1 MTQRRPTIAAALHAY
16 PWSFLGF
23 LLLCLFVPK
32 VYELTWLFWMGRL
45 GPSALSVA
53 EQQEFLS
60 ITIEVINE
68 AAAIGVLSLVARQ
81 AGHRDAALGALGAG
95 LCVSLLG
102 SGGIA
107 ALLWLVPDLCIKAI
121 GTPPELVSA
130 TRSYLRLRACGLPFD
145 AAGLVLLT
153 ALKALGRARLALGIG
168 AAGLVLNAG
177 LDLALLS
184 DLRGSLHLGIMG
196 AALGFVLTRIGVC
209 VLAAG
214 ACWRL
219 LGGAHD
225 LSRGVRAALPGFL
238 TTGGFAGLDSLV
250 RNCGYAALLTVLNAL
265 GAQAFAGYGL
275 AMTVIWTAI
284 LPVLALAE
292 GTNILVGR
300 LCGPE
305 RRTQA
310 TRWAQELDQNLAVSA
325 VLALAVM
332 GVLVAIGWWR
342 WQDIA
347 AFLNPHA
354 AIVAASYQVFL
365 ALAASYVLFALSQI
379 LKSLFIGTGHTSNL
393 FLVSLL
399 INALLVLPY
408 VLWVRGSGHAP
419 RFDQTLRVFGAA
431 LALDFAL
438 TAILAWRVRRD
449 LVRR

>member
-1 MTQRRPTIAAALHAY
+1 MTPRSPLAAALHAY
-16 PWSFLGF
+16 PWSFVGF
-23 LLLCLFVPK
+23 LLLSLVLPK

-45 GPSALSVA
+45 GPGALSVA

-81 AGHRDAALGALGAG
+81 AGHRDAARGALGAG

-102 SGGIA
+102 SGVIA

-121 GTPPELVSA
+121 GTPPELMIA

-153 ALKALGRARLALGIG
+153 ALKALERARLALGIG

-184 DLRGSLHLGIMG
+184 DLRGSLHLGMLG

-209 VLAAG
+209 VLAAV

-219 LGGAHD
+219 LGGGND
-225 LSRGVRAALPGFL
+225 LIGRVRAALPGFL

-250 RNCGYAALLTVLNAL
+250 RNCGYAALLTVLNTQ

-275 AMTVIWTAI
+275 AMTVIWTAL

-300 LCGPE
+300 LCGPD
-305 RRTQA
+305 RRTRA
-310 TRWAQELDQNLAVSA
+310 PRFAQELDPILAVSA
-325 VLALAVM
+325 ALALAVM
-332 GVLVAIGWWR
+332 GVLVAIGWGGWH
-342 WQDIA
+342 DIA

-354 AIVAASYQVFL
+354 AIAAASYQVFV
-365 ALAASYVLFALSQI
+365 ALAAPYVLFALSQI
-379 LKSLFIGTGHTSNL
+379 LKSLFIGTGQTRNL
-393 FLVSLL
+393 FVVSLL
-399 INALLVLPY
+399 VNALLVLPY
-408 VLWVRGSGHAP
+408 VLWVRGSGRSP
-419 RFDQTLRVFGAA
+419 GFDQTLRVFGVA

-438 TAILAWRVRRD
+438 TASLAWRVRRN
-449 LVRR
+449 LVQP